1 MELCLGGF
9 RRKLFYRL
17 SYNWR
22 FADFLSVLI
31 CIIVNGLMW
40 LFGPLLG
47 NVYPLDVVGGP
58 LKKALIDRGKELGV
72 FVPYNSVVV
81 GCVASVGRRF
91 SGT

>member
-58 LKKALIDRGKELGV
+58 LKKALIDSFFFFVLEGKG
-72 FVPYNSVVV
+72 
-81 GCVASVGRRF
+81 AGRVCAVQ
-91 SGT
+91 